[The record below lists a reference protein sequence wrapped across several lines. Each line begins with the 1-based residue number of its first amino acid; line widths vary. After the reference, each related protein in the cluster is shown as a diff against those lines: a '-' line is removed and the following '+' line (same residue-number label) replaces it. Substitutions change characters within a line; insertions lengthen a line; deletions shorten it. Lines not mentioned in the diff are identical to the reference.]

1 VPLAIIGVGLM
12 LPSETLAFVLPPSIQ
27 KSPTHFVMQPL
38 LERKGFGVSA
48 SNPSQKDKKGGR
60 SRSSSGKDVNTGI
73 VKEMTKKMEA
83 LEAKG
88 LAEKKFLEEEIAAL
102 QGTISKLEVSQD
114 EELKTA
120 RDELKAATDKASLI
134 SADRD
139 SLSADKDALSAD
151 KVTLSTEKEK
161 LSAEIAALEGKV
173 MMIENESNDVIK
185 SLKDELGDMQASL
198 STSEETAKSEA
209 AALAKEIKRLEL
221 SAGASESGLRLS
233 ESKLAI
239 AMDTITSLKAKAEEQ
254 TEQAR
259 LSVESVKKS
268 LSDGFRKEREALE
281 ERLAAGMAELAALR
295 VEYDGKLESKDAEVR

>member
-1 VPLAIIGVGLM
+1 
-12 LPSETLAFVLPPSIQ
+12 
-27 KSPTHFVMQPL
+27 MQPL